1 MTGKIFGPTSRRSV
15 LGGMAAAGVTALC
28 GGAGALAAPSL
39 ASAYPSV
46 LKFRVQRDGN
56 PIGHVME
63 RYRPE
68 GDDLRV
74 DVFIGFVVTLA
85 FIPVY
90 RYEHRAREIW
100 REGRLV
106 RLDTV
111 TNDNGEPQ
119 SVAGRAVPDGFAVRG
134 PDGGLTAPADILPS
148 SYWHPRFTETSRML
162 DSQLGRILEFDIAK
176 VGRER
181 IEALGRSVE
190 ADRFAM
196 RGDVD
201 LDFWYDADRVWQ
213 KMAFTIKGGFMEY
226 TRVAPSVED
235 EELLTSPL
243 TTGIN
248 LPPVGPRDGAAGREP
263 APGRHFPE
271 TLS

>member
-1 MTGKIFGPTSRRSV
+1 MTGRHDRSFSRHLTRRGV
-15 LGGMAAAGVTALC
+15 LGGMAA
-28 GGAGALAAPSL
+28 GGAAALVGGPLGATGALAAPSL
-39 ASAYPSV
+39 ASAYPSI
-46 LKFRVQRDGN
+46 LKFQVKRDGN

-63 RYRPE
+63 RYRPV
-68 GDDLRV
+68 GQDLQV
-74 DVFIGFVVTLA
+74 DVFISFLVSLA

-111 TNDNGEPQ
+111 TDDNGEPQ
-119 SVAGRAVPDGFAVRG
+119 SVTGLAQADGFAVTG
-134 PDGGLTAPADILPS
+134 TEGALIAPADILPS
-148 SYWHPRFTETSRML
+148 SYWHPRFTDSSRML

-176 VGRER
+176 VGSER
-181 IEALGRSVE
+181 IEVLDRRVE

-201 LDFWYDADRVWQ
+201 LDFWYDSDRVWQ

-226 TRVAPSVED
+226 TRVAPTAED
-235 EELLTSPL
+235 EGLFGSPL
-243 TTGIN
+243 SNGTA
-248 LPPVGPRDGAAGREP
+248 LPP
-263 APGRHFPE
+263 PG
-271 TLS
+271 TA

>member
-1 MTGKIFGPTSRRSV
+1 MTGTNFVIPSRRAV
-15 LGGMAAAGVTALC
+15 IGGMAAAGATALLW
-28 GGAGALAAPSL
+28 GTGASAAPSL
-39 ASAYPSV
+39 ASAYPSI
-46 LKFRVQRDGN
+46 LKFQVKRDGN

-63 RYRPE
+63 RYRPQ
-68 GDDLRV
+68 GDALHV
-74 DVFIGFVVTLA
+74 DVFIGFLVKLA

-111 TNDNGEPQ
+111 TNDNGDPQ
-119 SVAGRAVPDGFAVRG
+119 AVTGRAGAGGFAVQG
-134 PDGGLTAPADILPS
+134 PEGDLTAPADILPS
-148 SYWHPRFTETSRML
+148 SYWHPRFTDASRML

-176 VGRER
+176 IGSER
-181 IEALGRSVE
+181 IEALGRPVE

-196 RGDVD
+196 RGDID

-226 TRVAPSVED
+226 TRVAPTAED
-235 EELLTSPL
+235 EGLFGSPL
-243 TTGIN
+243 STGIS
-248 LPPVGPRDGAAGREP
+248 LPPSGTA
-263 APGRHFPE
+263 
-271 TLS
+271 